1 MIVTGDGLKKTNGSQ
16 TTQTTPVQTGLSKK
30 KKSTAILL
38 CLIVFG
44 AFGLHR
50 FYVGKTK
57 SGGLLLLV
65 SFLSCGTFGVIWGL
79 YDLFTLMF
87 SDNFTDAA
95 GLPLR

>member
-1 MIVTGDGLKKTNGSQ
+1 MIITGENDNLKS
-16 TTQTTPVQTGLSKK
+16 PK

-38 CLIVFG
+38 CLIAFG

-57 SGGLLLLV
+57 TGGLLLLISV
-65 SFLSCGTFGVIWGL
+65 ASAGSVGIIWGL
-79 YDLFTLMF
+79 YDLFTLIF
-87 SDNFTDAA
+87 TNKFTDAD